1 MLYNL
6 MLFFHIFGTLLM
18 FMGVAIALTALLSIL
33 YAKDTQSIRTWA
45 KVAVKS
51 DGLIPISVIFILF
64 PGLYLVFSTWGWG
77 TGWIDLCL
85 ATLIAMTIMGPVIN
99 LPRLKAILEAAN
111 NETNSSPSTALLQ
124 TIHNRT
130 LWNSF
135 MIMTMLGFGIV
146 FLMTMKLAMVGSL
159 VTLLISV
166 VLGYVLA
173 TIILG
178 KAFNSN
184 KINTGSN
191 HTLTK

>member
-85 ATLIAMTIMGPVIN
+85 ATLIAMTIMGPLIN

-111 NETNSSPSTALLQ
+111 NETSSSPSTALLQ

-159 VTLLISV
+159 VTLLISIV
-166 VLGYVLA
+166 IGYILA
-173 TIILG
+173 NIILG
-178 KAFNSN
+178 KATSN
-184 KINTGSN
+184 TKINTGSN
-191 HTLTK
+191 QSVTK

>member
-1 MLYNL
+1 MLNNL

-178 KAFNSN
+178 KASSNS
-184 KINTGSN
+184 KVDTGSN
-191 HTLTK
+191 LSINK

>member
-111 NETNSSPSTALLQ
+111 NETNSAPSTALLQ

-159 VTLLISV
+159 FTLLVTV
-166 VLGYVLA
+166 VLGYILS

-178 KAFNSN
+178 KASNNN

-191 HTLTK
+191 QTLTK

>member
-1 MLYNL
+1 
-6 MLFFHIFGTLLM
+6 
-18 FMGVAIALTALLSIL
+18 
-33 YAKDTQSIRTWA
+33 
-45 KVAVKS
+45 
-51 DGLIPISVIFILF
+51 
-64 PGLYLVFSTWGWG
+64 VFSTWGWG
-77 TGWIDLCL
+77 TGWIDFCL

-99 LPRLKAILEAAN
+99 LPRLKAILEGAN

-178 KAFNSN
+178 KASANS
-184 KINTGSN
+184 KIKTGSN
-191 HTLTK
+191 HSVNK

>member
-18 FMGVAIALTALLSIL
+18 FMGVAIALTALLTIL

-178 KAFNSN
+178 KASSNS
-184 KINTGSN
+184 KVDTGSN
-191 HTLTK
+191 LSINK

>member
-1 MLYNL
+1 MLNNL
-6 MLFFHIFGTLLM
+6 MLFFHIFGTLMM

-178 KAFNSN
+178 KASSNS
-184 KINTGSN
+184 KVDTGSN
-191 HTLTK
+191 LSINK

>member
-64 PGLYLVFSTWGWG
+64 PGLYLVFTTWGWG

-111 NETNSSPSTALLQ
+111 NETSNSPSTTLLQ

-146 FLMTMKLAMVGSL
+146 FLMTMKLAMIGSL
-159 VTLLISV
+159 VTLLITV
-166 VLGYVLA
+166 IIGYILA
-173 TIILG
+173 NITLG
-178 KAFNSN
+178 KATSNN

-191 HTLTK
+191 QTLTK